1 MACMTAGRGEESA
14 MSTLAQRLA
23 AMSWLRF
30 GGFHGGG
37 DGDFGAVLVGL
48 VLIGV
53 VAWVMLRNDRDA
65 A

>member
-1 MACMTAGRGEESA
+1 MATMAN
-14 MSTLAQRLA
+14 TLALSLLRL
-23 AMSWLRF
+23 
-30 GGFHGGG
+30 GGFRGGR

-53 VAWVMLRNDRDA
+53 VAWVMMRNDRDA

>member
-1 MACMTAGRGEESA
+1 MRTMA
-14 MSTLAQRLA
+14 LRLA
-23 AMSWLRF
+23 AMSWLR
-30 GGFHGGG
+30 GGGLHGGR

-53 VAWVMLRNDRDA
+53 VVWVMMRNDRDA

>member
-1 MACMTAGRGEESA
+1 MSAGRCEELA
-14 MSTLAQRLA
+14 MRTMAQRLA
-23 AMSWLRF
+23 AMSWLR
-30 GGFHGGG
+30 GGGLHGGR

-53 VAWVMLRNDRDA
+53 VVWVMMRNDRDA

>member
-1 MACMTAGRGEESA
+1 MTAMA
-14 MSTLAQRLA
+14 TRLA
-23 AMSWLRF
+23 ALSWLRF
-30 GGFHGGG
+30 GGFHGGR

-53 VAWVMLRNDRDA
+53 VAWVMMRNDRGA

>member
-1 MACMTAGRGEESA
+1 MSAGWCEESA
-14 MSTLAQRLA
+14 MRMMAQRL

-30 GGFHGGG
+30 GGFHGMR
-37 DGDFGAVLVGL
+37 DGDFGAVLVGV

-53 VAWVMLRNDRDA
+53 VAWVMMRNDRDA

>member
-1 MACMTAGRGEESA
+1 
-14 MSTLAQRLA
+14 MSTMAQRLA

-30 GGFHGGG
+30 GGFHGGR

>member
-1 MACMTAGRGEESA
+1 MRM
-14 MSTLAQRLA
+14 MAQRL

-30 GGFHGGG
+30 GGFHGMR
-37 DGDFGAVLVGL
+37 DGDFGAVLVGV

-53 VAWVMLRNDRDA
+53 VAWVMMRNDRDA

>member
-1 MACMTAGRGEESA
+1 MSAGRCEESA
-14 MSTLAQRLA
+14 MTTIATRLA
-23 AMSWLRF
+23 ALNLLRF
-30 GGFHGGG
+30 GGLHGGR

-53 VAWVMLRNDRDA
+53 VAWVMARGSKNA

>member
-1 MACMTAGRGEESA
+1 MSAGWCEEST
-14 MSTLAQRLA
+14 MRTMAQRLA

-30 GGFHGGG
+30 GGFHGGR

-53 VAWVMLRNDRDA
+53 VAWVMMRNDRDA